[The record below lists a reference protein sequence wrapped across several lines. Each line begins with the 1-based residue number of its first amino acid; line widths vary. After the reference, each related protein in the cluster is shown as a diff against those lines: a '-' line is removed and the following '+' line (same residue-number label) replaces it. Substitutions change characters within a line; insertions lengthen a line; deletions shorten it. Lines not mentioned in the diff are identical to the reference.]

1 MKKFEPTV
9 IAFSCMF
16 CAGCEPADAKPEKSM
31 KAAQLRVIRLHCLGK
46 INSMHVLKA
55 FENGADAVLV
65 AGGTC
70 RFMEGLAVAQKQIEY
85 TRKLLEELGI
95 EPQRL
100 ELAAVNQDRGKHVHR
115 SCGRN
120 YKAGSRIGPKPA
132 HEGEKSSIKAVPVS

>member
-16 CAGCEPADAKPEKSM
+16 CACCEPVAAKPGKI
-31 KAAQLRVIRLHCLGK
+31 KQAAQLRVIRLHCLGK
-46 INSMHVLKA
+46 INSMHLLKA

-65 AGGTC
+65 AGGAC

-100 ELAAVNQDRGKHVHR
+100 ELVLVNQAEGKTFTEAAEGIIKRVR
-115 SCGRN
+115 ALGPN
-120 YKAGSRIGPKPA
+120 PLMKTKKAA
-132 HEGEKSSIKAVPVS
+132 

>member
-1 MKKFEPTV
+1 MKNFEPTV

-16 CAGCEPADAKPEKSM
+16 CAGCEPVAAKPEKSM

-65 AGGTC
+65 AGGSC
-70 RFMEGLAVAQKQIEY
+70 RFMEGLAVARKQIEY

-100 ELAAVNQDRGKHVHR
+100 ELAAFDRT
-115 SCGRN
+115 
-120 YKAGSRIGPKPA
+120 AGSTFTEAAEGLIKRVRALGPNPLM
-132 HEGEKSSIKAVPVS
+132 KAKKAA

>member
-16 CAGCEPADAKPEKSM
+16 CAGCEPADAKPEKPM
-31 KAAQLRVIRLHCLGK
+31 KAAQLRVIFLHCLGK
-46 INSMHVLKA
+46 INSMHLLKA

-100 ELAAVNQDRGKHVHR
+100 ELVLVNQAEGKTFTEAAEGIIKRVR
-115 SCGRN
+115 ALGPN
-120 YKAGSRIGPKPA
+120 PLMKAK
-132 HEGEKSSIKAVPVS
+132 KAA

>member
-16 CAGCEPADAKPEKSM
+16 CAGCEPAEAKPEKN
-31 KAAQLRVIRLHCLGK
+31 KQAARLKIIRLHCLGK
-46 INSMHVLKA
+46 INSRHVLKA

-65 AGGTC
+65 AGGAC
-70 RFMEGLAVAQKQIEY
+70 RFMEGVTVAQKQIDY

-100 ELAAVNQDRGKHVHR
+100 ELVAVSGT
-115 SCGRN
+115 
-120 YKAGSRIGPKPA
+120 AGSTVTEAADGIIQRVRAMGPNPLM
-132 HEGEKSSIKAVPVS
+132 KAKKAA

>member
-16 CAGCEPADAKPEKSM
+16 CAGCEPADAKPEKPM

-46 INSMHVLKA
+46 INSMHLLKA

-70 RFMEGLAVAQKQIEY
+70 RFMEGLAVARKQIEY

-100 ELAAVNQDRGKHVHR
+100 ELAAV
-115 SCGRN
+115 GRT
-120 YKAGSRIGPKPA
+120 AGSTFTEAAEGLIKRVRALGPNPLM
-132 HEGEKSSIKAVPVS
+132 KAKKAA

>member
-16 CAGCEPADAKPEKSM
+16 CAGCEPAEAKPEKSI

-55 FENGADAVLV
+55 FKSGADAVLV
-65 AGGTC
+65 AGGAC
-70 RFMEGLAVAQKQIEY
+70 RFMEGLAAAQKKIEY

-100 ELAAVNQDRGKHVHR
+100 ELATASGTEGTTVNEAAIELAKRVRALGP
-115 SCGRN
+115 SPLM
-120 YKAGSRIGPKPA
+120 KAK
-132 HEGEKSSIKAVPVS
+132 KAA

>member
-16 CAGCEPADAKPEKSM
+16 CAGCEPAEAKPGKI
-31 KAAQLRVIRLHCLGK
+31 KPAAQLRVIRLHCLGK
-46 INSMHVLKA
+46 INSMHLLKA

-65 AGGTC
+65 AGGAC

-100 ELAAVNQDRGKHVHR
+100 ELVPVNQAEGKTFTEAAEGIIKRVR
-115 SCGRN
+115 AMGPN
-120 YKAGSRIGPKPA
+120 PLMKAK
-132 HEGEKSSIKAVPVS
+132 KAA

>member
-16 CAGCEPADAKPEKSM
+16 CAGCEPVAAKPGKI
-31 KAAQLRVIRLHCLGK
+31 KQAAQLRVIRLHCLGK
-46 INSMHVLKA
+46 INSMHLLKA

-65 AGGTC
+65 AGGAC

-100 ELAAVNQDRGKHVHR
+100 ELAAFDRT
-115 SCGRN
+115 
-120 YKAGSRIGPKPA
+120 AGSTFTEAAEGLIKRVRALGPNPLM
-132 HEGEKSSIKAVPVS
+132 KAKKAA

>member
-16 CAGCEPADAKPEKSM
+16 CAGCEPVAAKPEKSM

-55 FENGADAVLV
+55 FESGADAVLV
-65 AGGTC
+65 AGGAC

-100 ELAAVNQDRGKHVHR
+100 EL
-115 SCGRN
+115 
-120 YKAGSRIGPKPA
+120 
-132 HEGEKSSIKAVPVS
+132 VPVNRTEGKTFNEAAEGIIKRVRALGPNPLMKTKKAA

>member
-16 CAGCEPADAKPEKSM
+16 CAGCEPAEAKPEKSI

-55 FENGADAVLV
+55 FESGADAVLV
-65 AGGTC
+65 AGGAC
-70 RFMEGLAVAQKQIEY
+70 RFMEGLAAAQKKIEY

-100 ELAAVNQDRGKHVHR
+100 ELVTVNQAEGKTFTEAAEEIIKRVRALGPNHLR
-115 SCGRN
+115 QAK
-120 YKAGSRIGPKPA
+120 KAA
-132 HEGEKSSIKAVPVS
+132 